1 MAQHMDGLQQMTC
14 NQIFGG
20 RLRSRLLFTTSLGK
34 ATEKSLVFYQTT
46 HPPFLVV
53 AENKMV
59 LPFLSHFCSLVFYY
73 PRFGKIP
80 DFSGFF
86 SRSHCLRAHISA
98 RLKLPLSICIA
109 LGHSRSSAANLPA
122 RQLTYGLVHWGGGC
136 WGCVN
141 AHSDQQPGE
150 QSIEQPSIHGPE
162 CRPHHVANIW
172 RRSISPRL
180 CWALPKLRKEV

>member
-1 MAQHMDGLQQMTC
+1 MQCKHGPTHGWIAADDVQSDLWRASTIKIALYNLLREGDRKKSGLLP
-14 NQIFGG
+14 NP
-20 RLRSRLLFTTSLGK
+20 
-34 ATEKSLVFYQTT
+34 
-46 HPPFLVV
+46 PPFLVV
-53 AENKMV
+53 AKNKMV

-122 RQLTYGLVHWGGGC
+122 RQLTYGLVH
-136 WGCVN
+136 
-141 AHSDQQPGE
+141 
-150 QSIEQPSIHGPE
+150 
-162 CRPHHVANIW
+162 
-172 RRSISPRL
+172 
-180 CWALPKLRKEV
+180 

>member
-1 MAQHMDGLQQMTC
+1 M
-14 NQIFGG
+14 
-20 RLRSRLLFTTSLGK
+20 
-34 ATEKSLVFYQTT
+34 
-46 HPPFLVV
+46 VV

-80 DFSGFF
+80 DFSGVF

-172 RRSISPRL
+172 RRSSAGPCPNCATRYSPIYLNTGL
-180 CWALPKLRKEV
+180 CPRIGNGNHWTNFLLHDHHWIKAGSLEA